1 MAFIDSFNWTS
12 GSTYHV
18 VYGLLQFGIV
28 LVYPIMSLYD
38 GTRGKS
44 TFMKWFFYWF
54 YVGHLVLCGLIRVM
68 M

>member
-1 MAFIDSFNWTS
+1 M
-12 GSTYHV
+12 
-18 VYGLLQFGIV
+18 LQFGIV